1 MCMYV
6 CQCSAQNVVN
16 NETLTY
22 GIMSDCIFVVLH
34 KRNINKHRK
43 YNI

>member
-6 CQCSAQNVVN
+6 CKCRAQNVVN
-16 NETLTY
+16 SEALAY

-34 KRNINKHRK
+34 KRNKQTL
-43 YNI
+43 